1 MKFSR
6 QDPEG
11 PDLPLVSH
19 AWWYQVCKP
28 QLRDPP
34 SGCGSA
40 GGALVVLALGFAQVP
55 VRAEVSPLPWKALL
69 QEGHQ
74 PLLV

>member
-6 QDPEG
+6 QGPEG

-28 QLRDPP
+28 QPH
-34 SGCGSA
+34 GCGSA

-55 VRAEVSPLPWKALL
+55 VRADVSLLPWKALL